1 MDILKKLNEAIHY
14 IEEHLTDEIDPQELV
29 KIFCF
34 SEHHY
39 KRMFSFITG
48 LTIADYVRKRR
59 LTLAAFDLIETDM
72 RVLDVAIKYGYG
84 SADSFSRAFQSLH
97 NVPPSKVRENTVPLK
112 AYPRMT
118 FQISI
123 KGDVEMDYKIIK
135 KGSFTV
141 VGKREYVAD
150 SGGAFEPNLWES
162 LEQIELEL
170 KKLTPTAF
178 PGILH
183 VSISLENGGTD
194 YYIAAATSDPC
205 PEGMSELRIPAQTWA
220 VFSVTGPLPEAL
232 LETWEKVYTDWFPTS
247 DYELANAPE
256 MIDSE
261 QTEIWIPI
269 KKN

>member
-14 IEEHLTDEIDPQELV
+14 IEEHLTEEIDSQELAR
-29 KIFCF
+29 IFCF

-48 LTIADYVRKRR
+48 LTLAEYVRKRR

-97 NVPPSKVRENTVPLK
+97 NVSPSKVKENAVPLK

-123 KGDVEMDYKIIK
+123 KGDVEMDYQIIK
-135 KGSFTV
+135 KEGFTV
-141 VGKREYVAD
+141 VGKREFVAD
-150 SGGAFEPNLWES
+150 SGGAFEPKLWES
-162 LEQIELEL
+162 LEEIELEL
-170 KKLTPTAF
+170 KPLTTTAF

-183 VSISLENGGTD
+183 VSISLENGTD
-194 YYIAAATSDPC
+194 YYIATATSDPC
-205 PEGMSELRIPAQTWA
+205 PEGMVELRIPAQTWA
-220 VFSVTGPLPEAL
+220 VFSVTGPIPEAL

-247 DYELANAPE
+247 GYELANAPE
-256 MIDSE
+256 IIYSD

-269 KKN
+269 KIK